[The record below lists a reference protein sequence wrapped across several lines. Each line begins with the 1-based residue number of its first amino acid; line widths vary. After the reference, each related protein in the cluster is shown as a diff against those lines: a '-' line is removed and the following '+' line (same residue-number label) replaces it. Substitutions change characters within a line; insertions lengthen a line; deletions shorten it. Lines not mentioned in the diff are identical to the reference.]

1 MVDIP
6 IVQSIGIDVC
16 ILFCILS
23 ISIVLY
29 CGLLAGELAQLC
41 YIVYGWY
48 PYCPIHWNW
57 CLYLVLHTFHIHCP
71 LLWITSGELAQL
83 CYIVYGWYPYCPI
96 HWNWCLYL
104 VLHTFHIHCPL
115 LWITS
120 QVSWLSYAIMCMVD
134 IPIVQSIGIDVCILF
149 CILSISIVLY
159 CGLLACELAQL
170 CYIVYGWYPY
180 CPIHW
185 NWCLYLVLHTF
196 HIHCPLLWIT
206 SRVSWLSYAIL
217 CMVDIPIVQ
226 SIGIDVCILF
236 CILSI
241 SIVLYCGL
249 LVGELAQLCYIVYC
263 WYPYCPIHWNW
274 CLYLVLHT
282 FHIHCPLLWITSDG
296 ELAQLC
302 YIVCGWYPYCPI
314 HWNWCLYLVLHTFH
328 IHCPLLWITRW
339 WVGSVML
346 YCVCWYP
353 IVQSLEL
360 MFVSCFA
367 YFPYP
372 LSFTVDY

>member
-1 MVDIP
+1 MYGWYP

-29 CGLLAGELAQLC
+29 CGLLG
-41 YIVYGWY
+41 G
-48 PYCPIHWNW
+48 
-57 CLYLVLHTFHIHCP
+57 
-71 LLWITSGELAQL
+71 
-83 CYIVYGWYPYCPI
+83 
-96 HWNWCLYL
+96 
-104 VLHTFHIHCPL
+104 
-115 LWITS
+115 
-120 QVSWLSYAIMCMVD
+120 
-134 IPIVQSIGIDVCILF
+134 
-149 CILSISIVLY
+149 
-159 CGLLACELAQL
+159 ELAQL

-249 LVGELAQLCYIVYC
+249 LGGELAQLCYIVY
-263 WYPYCPIHWNW
+263 
-274 CLYLVLHT
+274 
-282 FHIHCPLLWITSDG
+282 
-296 ELAQLC
+296 
-302 YIVCGWYPYCPI
+302 GWYPYCPI

-328 IHCPLLWITRW
+328 IHCPLLWITRM

-346 YCVCWYP
+346 YCVWLISLLSNP
-353 IVQSLEL
+353 LEL

>member
-1 MVDIP
+1 MVDPYCPIHWNWCLYLVLHTFHIQCPLLWITRRWVGSVMLYCVWLIP

-71 LLWITSGELAQL
+71 LLWITRWWVGSVMLYCVWLISIGIIVHIHWNVIVCILFCILSISIVLYCGLLAGELAQL
-83 CYIVYGWYPYCPI
+83 CYIVHGWYPYCPI

-120 QVSWLSYAIMCMVD
+120 
-134 IPIVQSIGIDVCILF
+134 
-149 CILSISIVLY
+149 
-159 CGLLACELAQL
+159 
-170 CYIVYGWYPY
+170 
-180 CPIHW
+180 
-185 NWCLYLVLHTF
+185 
-196 HIHCPLLWIT
+196 
-206 SRVSWLSYAIL
+206 
-217 CMVDIPIVQ
+217 
-226 SIGIDVCILF
+226 
-236 CILSI
+236 
-241 SIVLYCGL
+241 
-249 LVGELAQLCYIVYC
+249 
-263 WYPYCPIHWNW
+263 
-274 CLYLVLHT
+274 
-282 FHIHCPLLWITSDG
+282 
-296 ELAQLC
+296 
-302 YIVCGWYPYCPI
+302 
-314 HWNWCLYLVLHTFH
+314 
-328 IHCPLLWITRW
+328 W

-346 YCVCWYP
+346 CCVWLISLLFYP
-353 IVQSLEL
+353 LEL